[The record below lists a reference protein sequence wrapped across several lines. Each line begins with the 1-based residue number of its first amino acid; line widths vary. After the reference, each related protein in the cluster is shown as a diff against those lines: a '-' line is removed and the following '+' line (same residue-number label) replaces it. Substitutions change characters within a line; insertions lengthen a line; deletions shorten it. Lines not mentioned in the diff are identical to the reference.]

1 MKNIFLK
8 ILILL
13 WLLSTFYNIWNAWK
27 IDFTGVWDATSKI
40 SDVSMW
46 AKSWSFETQIN
57 NWVTNGFH
65 TFKIAI
71 GWLLVVYLVYCW
83 ILMINSL
90 WDNEEDLKNAK
101 RWIRYSLVWLLF
113 VNIPWTLYSM
123 FIWKKTTDDITAWA
137 WSTSLIYQRNL
148 FMNSETFWTT
158 LWTIITFLQIIL
170 VAFAV
175 FVIVFAWIKIMLAQ
189 WKDDVIK
196 ESKSKIINSI
206 LWLIFLWILE
216 AWRTVVFTW
225 DIKWKWQSIFATL
238 ANLALYFA
246 WPVAIFFLSL
256 AWYYYIT
263 AAWNE
268 DKIKKAKS
276 IVINTVLA
284 TLILLWMY
292 TFFDDLKS
300 ITFN

>member
-1 MKNIFLK
+1 MKKFLLK
-8 ILILL
+8 ILISI
-13 WLLSTFYNIWNAWK
+13 WLIFCIYNYSNA
-27 IDFTGVWDATSKI
+27 IDFKDAHTAITKFQDQTI
-40 SDVSMW
+40 SE
-46 AKSWSFETQIN
+46 KK
-57 NWVTNGFH
+57 NWNMEEQLNDIVFNAYH
-65 TFKIAI
+65 TFK
-71 GWLLVVYLVYCW
+71 VVIWGLFVIYMVYAW
-83 ILMINSL
+83 IMMIISL
-90 WDNEEDLKNAK
+90 WDDDEKLKSSK
-101 RWIRYSLVWLLF
+101 RSIWYALVWLLF

-137 WSTSLIYQRNL
+137 WNKSLIYQRNL

-225 DIKWKWQSIFATL
+225 DIKWKWQWIFATL